1 MSNDIAITS
10 QPGATV
16 GTAAAIFS
24 PEGMDRLVRFATL
37 MADSKAT
44 VPAHLAG
51 KPADCL
57 AVTMQAAQW
66 GMNPFAVAQKTHVV
80 NGTLGYEAQLVN
92 AVVSSSNLLATR
104 LNYRWDGDWSKVNG
118 KSDKS
123 PSLTVTV
130 WATLKGESEPRE
142 LTISMAQ
149 AGVRNSPLWEQ
160 DPRQQLAYLCVKRW
174 ARLNAPDVLL
184 GVYTPDELQETAP
197 RVERDITPT
206 PATASGMNKL
216 INSKPEQH
224 QEEKPKSSDDRDPD
238 EMLMSFTDAAGKAES
253 VEKLDLIFNG
263 GVWPDGKKRPGA
275 KDALSG
281 KWLEM
286 AEDVYNVRRNEL
298 NEVPMYHHR
307 GAAAPHLQPR
317 EVFMKGAFGKK
328 ELLAVVPLSW
338 STIDRLEQAGEFP
351 SRFWITDRRCAWD
364 QSEVEAW
371 LDKRKAASP
380 ATFTGKKP
388 PVDRR
393 VYRPVS
399 AAA

>member
-1 MSNDIAITS
+1 MSNEIAITS

-104 LNYRWDGDWSKVNG
+104 LNYKWDGDWSKVSG
-118 KSDKS
+118 KTDKS

-130 WATLKGESEPRE
+130 WATLKGESEPRT

-174 ARLNAPDVLL
+174 ARLHAPDVLL
-184 GVYTPDELQETAP
+184 GVYTPDELQEAAP
-197 RVERDITPT
+197 RVERDITP
-206 PATASGMNKL
+206 PASTAAGMNQL
-216 INSKPEQH
+216 INSHPDQH
-224 QEEKPKSSDDRDPD
+224 HEEKAKKTDDRAPEDILSGFSSAAMAARNVAELD
-238 EMLMSFTDAAGKAES
+238 KAYKYAAHRLAGNQELLDAAT
-253 VEKLDLIFNG
+253 
-263 GVWPDGKKRPGA
+263 
-275 KDALSG
+275 
-281 KWLEM
+281 
-286 AEDVYNVRRNEL
+286 DVYGIRKDEL
-298 NEVPMYHHR
+298 NEVPM
-307 GAAAPHLQPR
+307 
-317 EVFMKGAFGKK
+317 
-328 ELLAVVPLSW
+328 
-338 STIDRLEQAGEFP
+338 
-351 SRFWITDRRCAWD
+351 
-364 QSEVEAW
+364 
-371 LDKRKAASP
+371 
-380 ATFTGKKP
+380 
-388 PVDRR
+388 
-393 VYRPVS
+393 
-399 AAA
+399 

>member
-1 MSNDIAITS
+1 MSNDITITS

-44 VPAHLAG
+44 VPVHLAG

-130 WATLKGESEPRE
+130 SAVLKGEAEPRE

-174 ARLNAPDVLL
+174 ARLHAPDVLL

-197 RVERDITPT
+197 RVERDITP
-206 PATASGMNKL
+206 PARNAAGMNSL
-216 INSKPEQH
+216 INAKPDQ
-224 QEEKPKSSDDRDPD
+224 QPEERTRKSDDRDPD
-238 EMLMSFTDAAGKAES
+238 EMLTAFTDAAMNYNTIADLDKAYKY
-253 VEKLDLIFNG
+253 V
-263 GVWPDGKKRPGA
+263 A
-275 KDALSG
+275 KNLANDDERLS
-281 KWLEM
+281 K
-286 AEDVYNVRRNEL
+286 ATDVYTIRRNEL
-298 NEVPMYHHR
+298 NEIPM
-307 GAAAPHLQPR
+307 
-317 EVFMKGAFGKK
+317 
-328 ELLAVVPLSW
+328 
-338 STIDRLEQAGEFP
+338 
-351 SRFWITDRRCAWD
+351 
-364 QSEVEAW
+364 
-371 LDKRKAASP
+371 
-380 ATFTGKKP
+380 
-388 PVDRR
+388 
-393 VYRPVS
+393 
-399 AAA
+399 

>member
-1 MSNDIAITS
+1 MSNDITITS

-44 VPAHLAG
+44 VPVHLAG

-130 WATLKGESEPRE
+130 SAVLKGEAEPRE

-174 ARLNAPDVLL
+174 ARLHAPDVLL

-197 RVERDITPT
+197 RVERDITP
-206 PATASGMNKL
+206 PARNAAGMNSL
-216 INSKPEQH
+216 INAKPDQQPEVRAR
-224 QEEKPKSSDDRDPD
+224 KSDDRDPD
-238 EMLMSFTDAAGKAES
+238 EMLTAFTDAAMNYNTIADLDKAYKY
-253 VEKLDLIFNG
+253 V
-263 GVWPDGKKRPGA
+263 A
-275 KDALSG
+275 KNLANDDERLS
-281 KWLEM
+281 K
-286 AEDVYNVRRNEL
+286 ATDVYNIRRDEL
-298 NEVPMYHHR
+298 NKIPM
-307 GAAAPHLQPR
+307 
-317 EVFMKGAFGKK
+317 
-328 ELLAVVPLSW
+328 
-338 STIDRLEQAGEFP
+338 
-351 SRFWITDRRCAWD
+351 
-364 QSEVEAW
+364 
-371 LDKRKAASP
+371 
-380 ATFTGKKP
+380 
-388 PVDRR
+388 
-393 VYRPVS
+393 
-399 AAA
+399 

>member
-1 MSNDIAITS
+1 MSNDIAISS

-104 LNYRWDGDWSKVNG
+104 LNYKWDGDWSKVSG
-118 KSDKS
+118 KTDKS

-130 WATLKGESEPRE
+130 WATLKGESEPRT

-174 ARLNAPDVLL
+174 ARLHAPDVLL
-184 GVYTPDELQETAP
+184 GVYTPDELQEAAP
-197 RVERDITPT
+197 RVERDITP
-206 PATASGMNKL
+206 PASTAAGMNQL
-216 INSKPEQH
+216 INSHPDQH
-224 QEEKPKSSDDRDPD
+224 HEEKAKKTDDRAPEDILSGFSSAAMAARNVAELD
-238 EMLMSFTDAAGKAES
+238 KAYKYAAHRLAGNQELLDAATNVYG
-253 VEKLDLIFNG
+253 I
-263 GVWPDGKKRPGA
+263 R
-275 KDALSG
+275 KD
-281 KWLEM
+281 
-286 AEDVYNVRRNEL
+286 EL
-298 NEVPMYHHR
+298 NEVPM
-307 GAAAPHLQPR
+307 
-317 EVFMKGAFGKK
+317 
-328 ELLAVVPLSW
+328 
-338 STIDRLEQAGEFP
+338 
-351 SRFWITDRRCAWD
+351 
-364 QSEVEAW
+364 
-371 LDKRKAASP
+371 
-380 ATFTGKKP
+380 
-388 PVDRR
+388 
-393 VYRPVS
+393 
-399 AAA
+399 

>member
-104 LNYRWDGDWSKVNG
+104 LNYKWDGDWSKVSG
-118 KSDKS
+118 KTDKS

-130 WATLKGESEPRE
+130 WATLKGESEPRT

-174 ARLNAPDVLL
+174 ARLHAPNVLL

-197 RVERDITPT
+197 RVERDITP
-206 PATASGMNKL
+206 PASTAAGMNQL
-216 INSKPEQH
+216 INSHPDQH
-224 QEEKPKSSDDRDPD
+224 HEEKAKKTDDRAPEDILSGFSSAAMAARNVAELD
-238 EMLMSFTDAAGKAES
+238 KAYKYAAHRLAGNQELLDAAT
-253 VEKLDLIFNG
+253 
-263 GVWPDGKKRPGA
+263 
-275 KDALSG
+275 
-281 KWLEM
+281 
-286 AEDVYNVRRNEL
+286 DVYGIRKDEL
-298 NEVPMYHHR
+298 NEVPM
-307 GAAAPHLQPR
+307 
-317 EVFMKGAFGKK
+317 
-328 ELLAVVPLSW
+328 
-338 STIDRLEQAGEFP
+338 
-351 SRFWITDRRCAWD
+351 
-364 QSEVEAW
+364 
-371 LDKRKAASP
+371 
-380 ATFTGKKP
+380 
-388 PVDRR
+388 
-393 VYRPVS
+393 
-399 AAA
+399 

>member
-184 GVYTPDELQETAP
+184 GVYTPDELQETAA

-216 INSKPEQH
+216 INSKPEQK
-224 QEEKPKSSDDRDPD
+224 QEEHDAGRKKDDRSP
-238 EMLMSFTDAAGKAES
+238 
-253 VEKLDLIFNG
+253 EKLLSDFSAYAGGAVTVEELDSAYTAVAKRLSANQDLL
-263 GVWPDGKKRPGA
+263 DKA
-275 KDALSG
+275 T
-281 KWLEM
+281 
-286 AEDVYNVRRNEL
+286 DVYSIRRNEL
-298 NEVPMYHHR
+298 NEIPM
-307 GAAAPHLQPR
+307 
-317 EVFMKGAFGKK
+317 
-328 ELLAVVPLSW
+328 
-338 STIDRLEQAGEFP
+338 
-351 SRFWITDRRCAWD
+351 
-364 QSEVEAW
+364 
-371 LDKRKAASP
+371 
-380 ATFTGKKP
+380 
-388 PVDRR
+388 
-393 VYRPVS
+393 
-399 AAA
+399 

>member
-1 MSNDIAITS
+1 MSNELSLTS
-10 QPGATV
+10 TPSATI

-104 LNYRWDGDWSKVNG
+104 LNYRWDGDWTKVNG
-118 KSDKS
+118 KTDKS
-123 PSLTVTV
+123 PNLTVTV
-130 WATLKGESEPRE
+130 SAVLKGEADARE

-174 ARLNAPDVLL
+174 ARLHAPDVLL

-197 RVERDITPT
+197 RVERDITPM
-206 PATASGMNKL
+206 PATASGMNQL
-216 INSKPEQH
+216 INAQPEHH
-224 QEEKPKSSDDRDPD
+224 QEEKAKKADDRAPEDILSGFSSAAMAARNVAELD
-238 EMLMSFTDAAGKAES
+238 KAYKYAAHRLAGHQTLLDAAT
-253 VEKLDLIFNG
+253 
-263 GVWPDGKKRPGA
+263 
-275 KDALSG
+275 
-281 KWLEM
+281 
-286 AEDVYNVRRNEL
+286 DVYGIRKDEL
-298 NEVPMYHHR
+298 NEVPM
-307 GAAAPHLQPR
+307 
-317 EVFMKGAFGKK
+317 
-328 ELLAVVPLSW
+328 
-338 STIDRLEQAGEFP
+338 
-351 SRFWITDRRCAWD
+351 
-364 QSEVEAW
+364 
-371 LDKRKAASP
+371 
-380 ATFTGKKP
+380 
-388 PVDRR
+388 
-393 VYRPVS
+393 
-399 AAA
+399 

>member
-1 MSNDIAITS
+1 MSNDITITS

-44 VPAHLAG
+44 VPVHLAG

-92 AVVSSSNLLATR
+92 AVVSSSNLLSTR

-130 WATLKGESEPRE
+130 SAVLKGETEPRE

-174 ARLNAPDVLL
+174 ARLHAPDVLL
-184 GVYTPDELQETAP
+184 GVYTPDELQDTAP
-197 RVERDITPT
+197 RVERDITP
-206 PATASGMNKL
+206 PARNAAGMNSL
-216 INSKPEQH
+216 INAKPDQQPEDKHPTRSQ
-224 QEEKPKSSDDRDPD
+224 D
-238 EMLMSFTDAAGKAES
+238 EILASFTDAAGKAEN

-263 GVWPDGKKRPGA
+263 GTWPDGKKRPGA
-275 KDALSG
+275 CDALND

-286 AEDVYNVRRNEL
+286 ATDVYTIRRDEL
-298 NEVPMYHHR
+298 NEIPM
-307 GAAAPHLQPR
+307 
-317 EVFMKGAFGKK
+317 
-328 ELLAVVPLSW
+328 
-338 STIDRLEQAGEFP
+338 
-351 SRFWITDRRCAWD
+351 
-364 QSEVEAW
+364 
-371 LDKRKAASP
+371 
-380 ATFTGKKP
+380 
-388 PVDRR
+388 
-393 VYRPVS
+393 
-399 AAA
+399 

>member
-104 LNYRWDGDWSKVNG
+104 LNYKWDGDWSKVIG
-118 KSDKS
+118 KTDKS

-130 WATLKGESEPRE
+130 WATLKGESEPRT

-174 ARLNAPDVLL
+174 ARLHAPDVLL
-184 GVYTPDELQETAP
+184 GVYTPDELQEAAP
-197 RVERDITPT
+197 RVERDITP
-206 PATASGMNKL
+206 PASTAAGMNQL
-216 INSKPEQH
+216 INSHHDQH
-224 QEEKPKSSDDRDPD
+224 HEEKAKKTDDRAPEDILSGFSSAAMAARNVAELD
-238 EMLMSFTDAAGKAES
+238 KAYKYAAHRLAGNQELLDAAT
-253 VEKLDLIFNG
+253 
-263 GVWPDGKKRPGA
+263 
-275 KDALSG
+275 
-281 KWLEM
+281 
-286 AEDVYNVRRNEL
+286 DVYGIRKDEL
-298 NEVPMYHHR
+298 NEVPM
-307 GAAAPHLQPR
+307 
-317 EVFMKGAFGKK
+317 
-328 ELLAVVPLSW
+328 
-338 STIDRLEQAGEFP
+338 
-351 SRFWITDRRCAWD
+351 
-364 QSEVEAW
+364 
-371 LDKRKAASP
+371 
-380 ATFTGKKP
+380 
-388 PVDRR
+388 
-393 VYRPVS
+393 
-399 AAA
+399 

>member
-24 PEGMDRLVRFATL
+24 PEGMNQLVRFAEL
-37 MADSKAT
+37 MAQSKAT
-44 VPAHLAG
+44 VPQHLAG

-118 KSDKS
+118 KTDKS

-130 WATLKGESEPRE
+130 SAVIKGEADPRE

-174 ARLNAPDVLL
+174 ARLHAPDILL
-184 GVYTPDELQETAP
+184 GVYTPDELQEAAP
-197 RVERDITPT
+197 RVERDITP
-206 PATASGMNKL
+206 PAATASGMNSL
-216 INSKPEQH
+216 INAKPDQKPEEQTR
-224 QEEKPKSSDDRDPD
+224 KADDRDPD
-238 EMLMSFTDAAGKAES
+238 EILAAFTGAAMNYNTVADLDKAYKY
-253 VEKLDLIFNG
+253 VAQK
-263 GVWPDGKKRPGA
+263 
-275 KDALSG
+275 LSG
-281 KWLEM
+281 DDDLLAK
-286 AEDVYNVRRNEL
+286 ATDVYSIRRDEL
-298 NEVPMYHHR
+298 NEVPM
-307 GAAAPHLQPR
+307 
-317 EVFMKGAFGKK
+317 
-328 ELLAVVPLSW
+328 
-338 STIDRLEQAGEFP
+338 
-351 SRFWITDRRCAWD
+351 
-364 QSEVEAW
+364 
-371 LDKRKAASP
+371 
-380 ATFTGKKP
+380 
-388 PVDRR
+388 
-393 VYRPVS
+393 
-399 AAA
+399 

>member
-44 VPAHLAG
+44 VPSHLAG
-51 KPADCL
+51 NPADCL

-92 AVVSSSNLLATR
+92 AVVSSSNLLSTR

-130 WATLKGESEPRE
+130 SAVLKGEAEPRE
-142 LTISMAQ
+142 LTISIAQ

-174 ARLNAPDVLL
+174 ARLHAPDVLL
-184 GVYTPDELQETAP
+184 GVYTPDELQEATP
-197 RVERDITPT
+197 RVERDITPQSS
-206 PATASGMNKL
+206 TAAGMNNL
-216 INSKPEQH
+216 INAKPERK
-224 QEEKPKSSDDRDPD
+224 QEERHQKVDDRDP
-238 EMLMSFTDAAGKAES
+238 EEILTAFSDAAMNYNTVADLDNAYKYVAK
-253 VEKLDLIFNG
+253 KLSAD
-263 GVWPDGKKRPGA
+263 DDR
-275 KDALSG
+275 LSR
-281 KWLEM
+281 
-286 AEDVYNVRRNEL
+286 ATDVYTIRREEL
-298 NEVPMYHHR
+298 NEVPM
-307 GAAAPHLQPR
+307 
-317 EVFMKGAFGKK
+317 
-328 ELLAVVPLSW
+328 
-338 STIDRLEQAGEFP
+338 
-351 SRFWITDRRCAWD
+351 
-364 QSEVEAW
+364 
-371 LDKRKAASP
+371 
-380 ATFTGKKP
+380 
-388 PVDRR
+388 
-393 VYRPVS
+393 
-399 AAA
+399 

>member
-80 NGTLGYEAQLVN
+80 NGMLGYEAQLVN

-104 LNYRWDGDWSKVNG
+104 LNYKWDGDWSKVSG
-118 KSDKS
+118 KTDKS

-130 WATLKGESEPRE
+130 WATLKGESEPRT

-174 ARLNAPDVLL
+174 ARLHTPDVLL

-197 RVERDITPT
+197 RVERDITP
-206 PATASGMNKL
+206 PASTAAGMNQL
-216 INSKPEQH
+216 INSHPDQH
-224 QEEKPKSSDDRDPD
+224 HEEKAKKTDDRAPEDILSGFSSAAMAARNVAELD
-238 EMLMSFTDAAGKAES
+238 KAYKYAAHRLAGNQELLDAAT
-253 VEKLDLIFNG
+253 
-263 GVWPDGKKRPGA
+263 
-275 KDALSG
+275 
-281 KWLEM
+281 
-286 AEDVYNVRRNEL
+286 DVYGIRKDEL
-298 NEVPMYHHR
+298 NEVPM
-307 GAAAPHLQPR
+307 
-317 EVFMKGAFGKK
+317 
-328 ELLAVVPLSW
+328 
-338 STIDRLEQAGEFP
+338 
-351 SRFWITDRRCAWD
+351 
-364 QSEVEAW
+364 
-371 LDKRKAASP
+371 
-380 ATFTGKKP
+380 
-388 PVDRR
+388 
-393 VYRPVS
+393 
-399 AAA
+399 

>member
-1 MSNDIAITS
+1 MSNEIAITS

-44 VPAHLAG
+44 VPQHLAG

-92 AVVSSSNLLATR
+92 AVVSSSNLLSTR

-130 WATLKGESEPRE
+130 SAVLKGEAEPRE

-174 ARLNAPDVLL
+174 ARLHAPDVLL
-184 GVYTPDELQETAP
+184 GVYTPDELQETTP
-197 RVERDITPT
+197 RVERDITP
-206 PATASGMNKL
+206 PAATAQGMNSL
-216 INSKPEQH
+216 INSKPEQK
-224 QEEKPKSSDDRDPD
+224 QEDRQQQKDDRGP
-238 EMLMSFTDAAGKAES
+238 EEILHAFSGAAMNYNTQADLDKAYKY
-253 VEKLDLIFNG
+253 VAQKLAGDDDLL
-263 GVWPDGKKRPGA
+263 A
-275 KDALSG
+275 KAT
-281 KWLEM
+281 
-286 AEDVYNVRRNEL
+286 DVYTIRCDEL
-298 NEVPMYHHR
+298 NEVPM
-307 GAAAPHLQPR
+307 
-317 EVFMKGAFGKK
+317 
-328 ELLAVVPLSW
+328 
-338 STIDRLEQAGEFP
+338 
-351 SRFWITDRRCAWD
+351 
-364 QSEVEAW
+364 
-371 LDKRKAASP
+371 
-380 ATFTGKKP
+380 
-388 PVDRR
+388 
-393 VYRPVS
+393 
-399 AAA
+399 

>member
-44 VPAHLAG
+44 VPQHLAG

-92 AVVSSSNLLATR
+92 AVVSSSNLLSTR

-130 WATLKGESEPRE
+130 SAVLKGETEPRE

-174 ARLNAPDVLL
+174 ARLHAPDVLL
-184 GVYTPDELQETAP
+184 GVYTPDELQEATP
-197 RVERDITPT
+197 RVERDITP
-206 PATASGMNKL
+206 PAATAQGMNSL
-216 INSKPEQH
+216 INSKPEQK
-224 QEEKPKSSDDRDPD
+224 QEDRQQHKDDRGPEEILHAFSGAAMNYNTQADLD
-238 EMLMSFTDAAGKAES
+238 KAYKYVAQKLAGDDDMLAKAT
-253 VEKLDLIFNG
+253 
-263 GVWPDGKKRPGA
+263 
-275 KDALSG
+275 
-281 KWLEM
+281 
-286 AEDVYNVRRNEL
+286 DVYTIRCDEL
-298 NEVPMYHHR
+298 NEVPM
-307 GAAAPHLQPR
+307 
-317 EVFMKGAFGKK
+317 
-328 ELLAVVPLSW
+328 
-338 STIDRLEQAGEFP
+338 
-351 SRFWITDRRCAWD
+351 
-364 QSEVEAW
+364 
-371 LDKRKAASP
+371 
-380 ATFTGKKP
+380 
-388 PVDRR
+388 
-393 VYRPVS
+393 
-399 AAA
+399 

>member
-44 VPAHLAG
+44 VPQHLAG

-92 AVVSSSNLLATR
+92 AVVSSSNLLSTR

-130 WATLKGESEPRE
+130 SAVLKGEAEPRE

-174 ARLNAPDVLL
+174 ARLHAPDVLL
-184 GVYTPDELQETAP
+184 GVYTPDELQETTP
-197 RVERDITPT
+197 RVERDITP
-206 PATASGMNKL
+206 PAATAQGMNSL
-216 INSKPEQH
+216 INSKPEQKQEDRH
-224 QEEKPKSSDDRDPD
+224 QHKDDRGP
-238 EMLMSFTDAAGKAES
+238 EEILHAFSGAAMNYNTQADLDKAYKY
-253 VEKLDLIFNG
+253 VAQKLAGDDDLL
-263 GVWPDGKKRPGA
+263 A
-275 KDALSG
+275 KATN
-281 KWLEM
+281 
-286 AEDVYNVRRNEL
+286 VYTIRCDEL
-298 NEVPMYHHR
+298 NEVPM
-307 GAAAPHLQPR
+307 
-317 EVFMKGAFGKK
+317 
-328 ELLAVVPLSW
+328 
-338 STIDRLEQAGEFP
+338 
-351 SRFWITDRRCAWD
+351 
-364 QSEVEAW
+364 
-371 LDKRKAASP
+371 
-380 ATFTGKKP
+380 
-388 PVDRR
+388 
-393 VYRPVS
+393 
-399 AAA
+399 

>member
-1 MSNDIAITS
+1 MSNDITITS
-10 QPGATV
+10 QHGATV

-44 VPAHLAG
+44 VPVHLAG

-130 WATLKGESEPRE
+130 SAVLKGEAEPRE

-174 ARLNAPDVLL
+174 ARLHAPDVLL

-197 RVERDITPT
+197 RVERDITP
-206 PATASGMNKL
+206 PARNAAGMNSL
-216 INSKPEQH
+216 INAKPDQ
-224 QEEKPKSSDDRDPD
+224 QPEERTRKSDARDPD
-238 EMLMSFTDAAGKAES
+238 EMLTAFTDAAMNYNTIADLDKAYKY
-253 VEKLDLIFNG
+253 V
-263 GVWPDGKKRPGA
+263 A
-275 KDALSG
+275 KNLANDDERLS
-281 KWLEM
+281 K
-286 AEDVYNVRRNEL
+286 ATDVYTIRRDEL
-298 NEVPMYHHR
+298 NEIPM
-307 GAAAPHLQPR
+307 
-317 EVFMKGAFGKK
+317 
-328 ELLAVVPLSW
+328 
-338 STIDRLEQAGEFP
+338 
-351 SRFWITDRRCAWD
+351 
-364 QSEVEAW
+364 
-371 LDKRKAASP
+371 
-380 ATFTGKKP
+380 
-388 PVDRR
+388 
-393 VYRPVS
+393 
-399 AAA
+399 

>member
-1 MSNDIAITS
+1 MSNEIAITS

-118 KSDKS
+118 KTDKS

-130 WATLKGESEPRE
+130 WATLKGESAPRE

-174 ARLNAPDVLL
+174 ARLHSPDVLL
-184 GVYTPDELQETAP
+184 GVYTPDELQETAQ
-197 RVERDITPT
+197 RVERDITPA

-216 INSKPEQH
+216 INSKPEQK
-224 QEEKPKSSDDRDPD
+224 QEEHDAGRKKDDRSP
-238 EMLMSFTDAAGKAES
+238 
-253 VEKLDLIFNG
+253 EKLLSDFSSYAGGAVTVEELDSAYTAVAKRLSANQDLL
-263 GVWPDGKKRPGA
+263 DKA
-275 KDALSG
+275 T
-281 KWLEM
+281 
-286 AEDVYNVRRNEL
+286 DVYSIRRDEL
-298 NEVPMYHHR
+298 NEVPM
-307 GAAAPHLQPR
+307 
-317 EVFMKGAFGKK
+317 
-328 ELLAVVPLSW
+328 
-338 STIDRLEQAGEFP
+338 
-351 SRFWITDRRCAWD
+351 
-364 QSEVEAW
+364 
-371 LDKRKAASP
+371 
-380 ATFTGKKP
+380 
-388 PVDRR
+388 
-393 VYRPVS
+393 
-399 AAA
+399 

>member
-24 PEGMDRLVRFATL
+24 PEGMNQLVRFAEL

-51 KPADCL
+51 KPSDCL

-92 AVVSSSNLLATR
+92 AVVSSSNLLSTR
-104 LNYRWDGDWSKVNG
+104 LNYRWEGDWSKVNG

-130 WATLKGESEPRE
+130 SAVLKGEAEPRE

-174 ARLNAPDVLL
+174 ARLHAPDVLL
-184 GVYTPDELQETAP
+184 GVYTPDELQETTP
-197 RVERDITPT
+197 RVERDITP
-206 PATASGMNKL
+206 PAATAQGMNSL
-216 INSKPEQH
+216 INSKPEKKQEGHQQH
-224 QEEKPKSSDDRDPD
+224 KDDRGP
-238 EMLMSFTDAAGKAES
+238 EEILHAFSGAAMNYNTQADLDKAYKY
-253 VEKLDLIFNG
+253 VAQKLAGDDDLL
-263 GVWPDGKKRPGA
+263 A
-275 KDALSG
+275 KATN
-281 KWLEM
+281 
-286 AEDVYNVRRNEL
+286 VYTIRCDEL
-298 NEVPMYHHR
+298 NEVPM
-307 GAAAPHLQPR
+307 
-317 EVFMKGAFGKK
+317 
-328 ELLAVVPLSW
+328 
-338 STIDRLEQAGEFP
+338 
-351 SRFWITDRRCAWD
+351 
-364 QSEVEAW
+364 
-371 LDKRKAASP
+371 
-380 ATFTGKKP
+380 
-388 PVDRR
+388 
-393 VYRPVS
+393 
-399 AAA
+399 

>member
-104 LNYRWDGDWSKVNG
+104 LNYKWDGDWSKVSG
-118 KSDKS
+118 KTDKS

-130 WATLKGESEPRE
+130 WATLKGESEPST

-174 ARLNAPDVLL
+174 ARLHAPDVLL
-184 GVYTPDELQETAP
+184 GVYTPDELQEAAP
-197 RVERDITPT
+197 RVERDITP
-206 PATASGMNKL
+206 PASTAAGMNKL
-216 INSKPEQH
+216 INSHPDQH
-224 QEEKPKSSDDRDPD
+224 HEEKAKKTDDRAPEDILSGFSSAAMAARNVAELD
-238 EMLMSFTDAAGKAES
+238 KAYKYAAHRLAGNQELLDAAT
-253 VEKLDLIFNG
+253 
-263 GVWPDGKKRPGA
+263 
-275 KDALSG
+275 
-281 KWLEM
+281 
-286 AEDVYNVRRNEL
+286 DVYGIRKDEL
-298 NEVPMYHHR
+298 NEVPM
-307 GAAAPHLQPR
+307 
-317 EVFMKGAFGKK
+317 
-328 ELLAVVPLSW
+328 
-338 STIDRLEQAGEFP
+338 
-351 SRFWITDRRCAWD
+351 
-364 QSEVEAW
+364 
-371 LDKRKAASP
+371 
-380 ATFTGKKP
+380 
-388 PVDRR
+388 
-393 VYRPVS
+393 
-399 AAA
+399 